1 MDQKSLQS
9 KGNKRKHPSS
19 DELATTRTLL
29 AHERTLMAWVRTAFS
44 MITFGFA
51 IMKFFQYLA
60 ESETLGS
67 AQRGTG
73 ARNLGVTLVL
83 LGTVSLIGATWQHWR
98 SMKEMQAAGKQSV
111 WSLVLVVAILVTVI
125 GLLAVVGA
133 FVRTGIF

>member
-1 MDQKSLQS
+1 MDQKSFQS
-9 KGNKRKHPSS
+9 TENKRKHPSS

-60 ESETLGS
+60 ESGTLGS

-83 LGTVSLIGATWQHWR
+83 LGTVSLVGATWQHWV
-98 SMKEMQAAGKQSV
+98 SVKELHAAEQTSP
-111 WSLVLVVAILVTVI
+111 WSLVMVVAILVTVI